1 MANFKITISVP
12 APDAAGAQNLATLL
26 QSVAKVVSHDDMTRL
41 LSKVK
46 ANPGIVKT
54 ALKFI

>member
-1 MANFKITISVP
+1 MAKYEVKIKIEANSP
-12 APDAAGAQNLATLL
+12 AQVQELGNLIQHA
-26 QSVAKVVSHDDMTRL
+26 VANINRDELVKL

-46 ANPGIVKT
+46 DNPGIVKT

>member
-1 MANFKITISVP
+1 MAKYVVKVEIEANEPTQVQEL
-12 APDAAGAQNLATLL
+12 GNLIQHA
-26 QSVAKVVSHDDMTRL
+26 VSNIDRKDLVTL

-46 ANPGIVKT
+46 GNPGIVKT